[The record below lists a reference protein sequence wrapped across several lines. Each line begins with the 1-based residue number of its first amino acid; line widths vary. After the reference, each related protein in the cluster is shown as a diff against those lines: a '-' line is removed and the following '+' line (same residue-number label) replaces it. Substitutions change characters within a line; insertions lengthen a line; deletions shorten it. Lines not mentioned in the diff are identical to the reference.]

1 MELAGLAVAQ
11 AVAEL
16 YPLGPVLPLD
26 GNGVKQKRVNERVL
40 VACGPGN
47 QGGDGLVAARHLH
60 HFGYS
65 PSVFYPKVSE
75 LHRGG
80 ESHQG
85 VLGSQRGLTAGW
97 CVANPCNAGEQG
109 RNLWRK

>member
-11 AVAEL
+11 CVAEL

-65 PSVFYPKVSE
+65 PSVFYPKVSTVQGGSEWSGVVGAVGSE
-75 LHRGG
+75 LTI
-80 ESHQG
+80 
-85 VLGSQRGLTAGW
+85 GLVVWRIGWAGRR
-97 CVANPCNAGEQG
+97 ARA
-109 RNLWRK
+109 RSSA